1 MIELIPAKDIKKCKV
16 GDDACVMEMANTIL
30 QTSFKGIDEIGLPS
44 FDPLRIEKMNIVQGG
59 NSSVQIDLKFRNVEL
74 VGLSKSKVYKVSGF
88 KKDPQGNKLH
98 FDFKTPLGTI
108 VGPYVISGQI
118 LILPIVGDGN
128 VTLNLIN
135 LDIHLKFLT
144 KKVVREGKT
153 YMEIEK
159 SKFSY
164 DVTG

>member
-1 MIELIPAKDIKKCKV
+1 MIELIPAQDIKKCKV
-16 GDDACVMEMANTIL
+16 GDDACVMEIANTIF
-30 QTSFKGIDEIGLPS
+30 QKSFKGIDELGLPS
-44 FDPLRIEKMNIVQGG
+44 FDPLKIKKMNIVQGG
-59 NSSVQIDLKFRNVEL
+59 QSSVQIDLKFRNVEL
-74 VGLSKSKVYKVSGF
+74 VGLSKSKVYRVSGF
-88 KKDPQGNKLH
+88 KRDPQGNKLQI
-98 FDFKTPLGTI
+98 DFKTPLGTI
-108 VGPYVISGQI
+108 VGPYVINGQI

-135 LDIHLKFLT
+135 LDVHLKFLT
-144 KKVVREGKT
+144 KKVVRDGKT